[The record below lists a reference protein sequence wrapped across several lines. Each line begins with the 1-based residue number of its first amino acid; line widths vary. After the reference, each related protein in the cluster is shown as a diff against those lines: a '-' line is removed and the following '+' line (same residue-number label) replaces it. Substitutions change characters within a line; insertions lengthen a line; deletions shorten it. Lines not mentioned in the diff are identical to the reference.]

1 MHAHLRRPAS
11 RIRPRI
17 SLRALVRSCATSGRD
32 AARTRAIR
40 VPSEIAGVYADAS
53 RRRFSLLAADH
64 LELAGTNRR
73 QRFLS
78 HRHQRPQCFKTIVYS
93 LDNQNCQRQ
102 GIDALLELQIPIDG
116 KETVKLSGGPL

>member
-1 MHAHLRRPAS
+1 MASKRHAHCLSCFAAS
-11 RIRPRI
+11 LQASI
-17 SLRALVRSCATSGRD
+17 SSCVCGTL
-32 AARTRAIR
+32 R